1 MSNEIVVVNN
11 VRYRHDDARRLGL
24 LADGKVVT
32 AKSVQRNRTTK
43 APAGL
48 ITSEARN
55 PGSTDASK
63 PAKNAAKS
71 NWTAYALANG
81 KTEEELDGLTRDDIA
96 GLFPDFEPEVEGDK
110 STTEGDKSTTEGDK
124 STTGDQ

>member
-1 MSNEIVVVNN
+1 MSNEMVIINN
-11 VRYRHDDARRLGL
+11 TRYRHDDARRLGL
-24 LADGKVVT
+24 LVDGKVVT
-32 AKSVQRNRTTK
+32 AKSVERNRTTT

-55 PGSTDASK
+55 PGSKDGAK
-63 PAKNAAKS
+63 PAKNAAKA

-81 KTEEELDGLTRDDIA
+81 KTEEDLDGLTRDDIA
-96 GLFPDFEPEVEGDK
+96 GLFPDFEATGEGDK